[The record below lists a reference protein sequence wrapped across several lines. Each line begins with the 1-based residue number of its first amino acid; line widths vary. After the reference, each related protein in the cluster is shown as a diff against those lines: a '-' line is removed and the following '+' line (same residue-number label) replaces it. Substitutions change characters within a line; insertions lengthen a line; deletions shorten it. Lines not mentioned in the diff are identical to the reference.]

1 MRKGKDQEDVL
12 GWSCTYMLQ
21 DYNWFQLNTD
31 AYWWP
36 NGY

>member
-1 MRKGKDQEDVL
+1 MRGKDQDDVF

-21 DYNWFQLNTD
+21 DYKWLELNTD